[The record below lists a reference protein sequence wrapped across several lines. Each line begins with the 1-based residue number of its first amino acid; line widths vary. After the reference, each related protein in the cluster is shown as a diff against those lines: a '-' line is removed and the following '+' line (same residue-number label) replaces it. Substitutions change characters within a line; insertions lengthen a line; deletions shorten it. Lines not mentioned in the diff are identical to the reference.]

1 MASSPLLAPL
11 VVVVV
16 IAMSAFDRG
25 GLRATRNGLALL
37 AALGVGATLAGCGT
51 SAEVTPAGP
60 VASQPPAAE
69 PSPAPYDISRV
80 DAVSN
85 DFPQGFTPQAH
96 PAKTLGQ
103 SDIDGS
109 AVAAFTDAQVD
120 PPQCRS
126 VVIPPY
132 VDPTV
137 GTEAAGVIGQGD
149 QGNVYVV
156 ALRSP
161 NPVAAQSEPAG
172 CDRISLS
179 GSPEA
184 TGTVERIAAPAIA
197 GATTTGVKLSV
208 ADPEED
214 PDYLYTAAL
223 DQRTSVVVMG
233 SADAQLDPQRLMSD
247 LLVKAV
253 SAVRGQQQP

>member
-1 MASSPLLAPL
+1 M
-11 VVVVV
+11 V

-137 GTEAAGVIGQGD
+137 GTEAAGVIGQETRATCTSSPCGRRIL
-149 QGNVYVV
+149 
-156 ALRSP
+156 LRLSL
-161 NPVAAQSEPAG
+161 NRRAVTGSRCPVRRRRPGPWSVSRHPPF
-172 CDRISLS
+172 LS
-179 GSPEA
+179 
-184 TGTVERIAAPAIA
+184 
-197 GATTTGVKLSV
+197 ATTTGVKLSV